1 MPGKMIDIKAT
12 DGGSFQGFLAT
23 PDSGSGAG
31 VIVLQEIFG
40 INYFMRETCHRLA
53 AQGYVALCPDLFWR
67 QEPGVELSD
76 MTEGEWGKAFGYY
89 QGFDMDKGVADAGAA
104 LEQLRARNGCT
115 GKVGAVGYCLGG
127 MLAYLVGARTKADA
141 SVGYYGVG
149 IQDALGE
156 AANISGP
163 HMMHIAEL
171 DQFVPPEAQTAI
183 KDGLG
188 SNAKVTI
195 HSYANVDHA
204 FARTGGEHF
213 DAASAT
219 QANTRTAEFFAQHL
233 T

>member
-1 MPGKMIDIKAT
+1 MPGKMINIKAE
-12 DGGSFQGFLAT
+12 DGGACQGFLAT
-23 PDSGSGAG
+23 PDSGGGAG

-53 AQGYVALCPDLFWR
+53 AQGYLALCPDLFWR
-67 QEPGVELSD
+67 QEPNVELSD

-89 QGFDMDKGVADAGAA
+89 QGFDMDNGVADAGAA
-104 LEQLRARNGCT
+104 LEQLRGLEGCS

-183 KDGLG
+183 KAGLG

>member
-1 MPGKMIDIKAT
+1 MPGRMINIKT
-12 DGGSFQGFLAT
+12 KDGEIFQGFLAT
-23 PDSGSGAG
+23 PDSGGGAG

-40 INYFMRETCHRLA
+40 INYFMREICHRLA
-53 AQGYVALCPDLFWR
+53 AQGYMALCPDLFWR

-76 MTEGEWGKAFGYY
+76 MTEGEWGKAFGFY
-89 QGFDMDKGVADAGAA
+89 QSFDMDKGVADAGAA
-104 LEQLRARNGCT
+104 LEQLRDTKGCT

-127 MLAYLVGARTKADA
+127 MLAYLVAARTEADA

-156 AANISGP
+156 AANISSP

-171 DQFVPPEAQTAI
+171 DQFVPPEAQSTI
-183 KDGLG
+183 KDALAENN
-188 SNAKVTI
+188 SVTI

-213 DAASAT
+213 VAACAE
-219 QANTRTAEFFAQHL
+219 QANGRTAEFFAQHL
-233 T
+233 S

>member
-1 MPGKMIDIKAT
+1 MPGKMIDITAE

-23 PDSGSGAG
+23 PDSGGGAG

-53 AQGYVALCPDLFWR
+53 AQGYMALCPDLFWR

-76 MTEGEWGKAFGYY
+76 MTEGEWGKAFGFY

-104 LEQLRARNGCT
+104 LEQLRGTEGCT
-115 GKVGAVGYCLGG
+115 GKVGTVGYCLGG
-127 MLAYLVGARTKADA
+127 MLAYLTATRTKADA

-156 AANISGP
+156 AGNISGP

-183 KDGLG
+183 KEELVDN
-188 SNAKVTI
+188 SKVTI

-213 DAASAT
+213 DSACAE
-219 QANTRTAEFFAQHL
+219 QANRRTAEFFAQHL
-233 T
+233 S

>member
-1 MPGKMIDIKAT
+1 MPGKMIDIKAA
-12 DGGSFQGFLAT
+12 DGRTFQGFMAT
-23 PDSGSGAG
+23 PDSDSGAG

-76 MTEGEWGKAFGYY
+76 MTEAEWGRAFGFY
-89 QGFDMDKGVADAGAA
+89 QGFDMDNGVADAGAA
-104 LEQLRARNGCT
+104 LEQLRASPECS

-127 MLAYLVGARTKADA
+127 MLAYLMATRTSADA

-149 IQDALGE
+149 IQDALSE
-156 AANISGP
+156 AENISTP

-171 DQFVPPEAQTAI
+171 DKFCPPEAQSAI
-183 KDGLG
+183 SDGLT
-188 SNAKVTI
+188 NNTAVTI
-195 HSYANVDHA
+195 HSYTNVDHA

-213 DAASAT
+213 DALAAST
-219 QANTRTAEFFAQHL
+219 ANTRTSEFFAEHL
-233 T
+233 A

>member
-1 MPGKMIDIKAT
+1 MPGKMIDIKAD
-12 DGGSFQGFLAT
+12 DGGKFQGFLAT

-89 QGFDMDKGVADAGAA
+89 QGFDMDKGIADAGDT
-104 LEQLRARNGCT
+104 LEQLRALDDCT

-183 KDGLG
+183 KGGLG

-204 FARTGGEHF
+204 FARTGGEQF

-233 T
+233 A

>member
-1 MPGKMIDIKAT
+1 MIDIKAN
-12 DGGSFQGFLAT
+12 DGGNFQGFLAM

-31 VIVLQEIFG
+31 IIVLQEIFG

-67 QEPGVELSD
+67 QEAGVELSD
-76 MTEGEWGKAFGYY
+76 MTEGEWGQAFGLY
-89 QGFDMDKGVADAGAA
+89 QGFDMDKGVTDADDA
-104 LEQLRARNGCT
+104 LEHLRSLDCCN

-127 MLAYLVGARTKADA
+127 LLAYLVAARTKADA

-149 IQDALGE
+149 IQNALGE
-156 AANISGP
+156 ANNITGP

-171 DQFVPPEAQTAI
+171 DQFVPPEEQTAI
-183 KDGLG
+183 KNGLTD
-188 SNAKVTI
+188 NAKVTL

-213 DAASAT
+213 DTACAE
-219 QANTRTAEFFAQHL
+219 QANSRTADFFAHHL
-233 T
+233 S

>member
-1 MPGKMIDIKAT
+1 MIDINAP

-23 PDSGSGAG
+23 PESGSGAG

-53 AQGYVALCPDLFWR
+53 AQGYMALCPDLFWR
-67 QEPGVELSD
+67 QEPGIELSD
-76 MTEGEWGKAFGYY
+76 MTQDEWGRAFALY
-89 QGFDMDKGVADAGAA
+89 QGFDMDQGVADAGAA
-104 LEQLRARNGCT
+104 LEQLRGTEGCS

-127 MLAYLVGARTKADA
+127 MLAYLVAARTKADA

-149 IQDALGE
+149 MQDALGE

-163 HMMHIAEL
+163 HMMHLAEL
-171 DQFVPPEAQTAI
+171 DQFVPPEAQSAI
-183 KDGLG
+183 KEGL
-188 SNAKVTI
+188 SNNAAVTI

-213 DAASAT
+213 DAAAAAE
-219 QANTRTAEFFAQHL
+219 ANSRTTEFFQQNL
-233 T
+233 S

>member
-1 MPGKMIDIKAT
+1 MPGKMIDITAE

-23 PDSGSGAG
+23 PDSGGGAG

-40 INYFMRETCHRLA
+40 INYFIRETCHRLA
-53 AQGYVALCPDLFWR
+53 AQGYMALCPDLFWR

-76 MTEGEWGKAFGYY
+76 MTEGEWGKAFGFY
-89 QGFDMDKGVADAGAA
+89 QGFDMDKGVADASAA
-104 LEQLRARNGCT
+104 LEQLRGTEGCT
-115 GKVGAVGYCLGG
+115 GKVGTVGYCLGG
-127 MLAYLVGARTKADA
+127 MLAYLTATRTKADA

-156 AANISGP
+156 AGNIAGP

-183 KDGLG
+183 KEELVDN
-188 SNAKVTI
+188 SKVTI

-213 DAASAT
+213 DSACAE
-219 QANTRTAEFFAQHL
+219 QANSRTAEFFAQHL
-233 T
+233 S

>member
-1 MPGKMIDIKAT
+1 MIDIKAD

-23 PDSGSGAG
+23 PDSGGGAG

-53 AQGYVALCPDLFWR
+53 ALGYMALCPDLFWR

-76 MTEGEWGKAFGYY
+76 MTEGEWGQAFGLY
-89 QGFDMDKGVADAGAA
+89 QGFALDQGVADAGAA
-104 LEQLRARNGCT
+104 LEQLRGIDGCS

-127 MLAYLVGARTKADA
+127 MLAYLVAARTKADA

-149 IQDALGE
+149 IQDSLGE

-171 DQFVPPEAQTAI
+171 DGFVPPEAQTAI
-183 KDGLG
+183 KDGLADN
-188 SNAKVTI
+188 SKVTI
-195 HSYANVDHA
+195 HSYADMDHA

-213 DAASAT
+213 DAACAE
-219 QANTRTAEFFAQHL
+219 QANSRTAEFFAQHL
-233 T
+233 S

>member
-1 MPGKMIDIKAT
+1 MPGKMIDIKAQ

-23 PDSGSGAG
+23 PDSGNGAG

-53 AQGYVALCPDLFWR
+53 AQGYIALCPDLFWR
-67 QEPGVELSD
+67 QQPGIELSD
-76 MTEGEWGKAFGYY
+76 MSEGEWGKAFGYY

-104 LEQLRARNGCT
+104 LEQLRALDGCT

-127 MLAYLVGARTKADA
+127 MLAYLVAARTTADA

-171 DQFVPPEAQTAI
+171 DQFVPPEAQIAI

-188 SNAKVTI
+188 GNAKVTI

-213 DAASAT
+213 DATSAT
-219 QANTRTAEFFAQHL
+219 QANARSAEFFAQHL
-233 T
+233 A

>member
-1 MPGKMIDIKAT
+1 MPGKMIDIKAP
-12 DGGSFQGFLAT
+12 DGGSFQGFLAV
-23 PDSGSGAG
+23 PESGSGAG

-53 AQGYVALCPDLFWR
+53 AQGYMALCPDLFWR
-67 QEPGVELSD
+67 QEPGIELSD
-76 MTEGEWGKAFGYY
+76 MTEAEWGRAFGLY
-89 QGFDMDKGVADAGAA
+89 QGFDMDQGVADTGAA
-104 LEQLRARNGCT
+104 LEQLRGTDGCS

-127 MLAYLVGARTKADA
+127 MLAYLVAARTKADA

-171 DQFVPPEAQTAI
+171 DGFCPPEAQSAI
-183 KDGLG
+183 KEGLAG
-188 SNAKVTI
+188 NTSVTI

-213 DAASAT
+213 DATAANT
-219 QANTRTAEFFAQHL
+219 ANTRTAEFFAQNL
-233 T
+233 A

>member
-1 MPGKMIDIKAT
+1 MPGKMIDIKAD

-23 PDSGSGAG
+23 PDSGGGAG

-53 AQGYVALCPDLFWR
+53 AQGYLALCPDLFWR
-67 QEPGVELSD
+67 QEANVELSD
-76 MTEGEWGKAFGYY
+76 MTEGEWGKAFSYY
-89 QGFDMDKGVADAGAA
+89 QGFDMDNGVADAGAA
-104 LEQLRARNGCT
+104 LEQLRGLEGCS

-171 DQFVPPEAQTAI
+171 DQFVPPEAQSAI
-183 KDGLG
+183 KDSLAD
-188 SNAKVTI
+188 NAQVTI

-213 DAASAT
+213 DAASAE
-219 QANTRTAEFFAQHL
+219 QANARTAEFFAQHL
-233 T
+233 A

>member
-1 MPGKMIDIKAT
+1 MPGKMIDIKAE

-23 PDSGSGAG
+23 PDSGAGAG

-40 INYFMRETCHRLA
+40 INYFMRATCHRLA
-53 AQGYVALCPDLFWR
+53 AQGYLALCPDLFWR
-67 QEPGVELSD
+67 QEPNVELSD

-89 QGFDMDKGVADAGAA
+89 QGFDMDNGVADAGAA
-104 LEQLRARNGCT
+104 LEHLRGLEGCS

-171 DQFVPPEAQTAI
+171 DQFVPPEAQSAI
-183 KDGLG
+183 KDSLAG
-188 SNAKVTI
+188 NAQVTI

-213 DAASAT
+213 DTASAE
-219 QANTRTAEFFAQHL
+219 QAHTRTAEFFARHL
-233 T
+233 A

>member
-1 MPGKMIDIKAT
+1 MPGRMINIKAN
-12 DGGSFQGFLAT
+12 DGDSFQGFLAT
-23 PDSGSGAG
+23 PDSGKGAG

-67 QEPGVELSD
+67 QEAGVELSD
-76 MTEGEWGKAFGYY
+76 MTEGEWGQAFGFY
-89 QGFDMDKGVADAGAA
+89 QGFDMDKGIADADSA
-104 LEQLRARNGCT
+104 LEQLRILDCCT

-127 MLAYLVGARTKADA
+127 LLAYLVAARTLVDA

-149 IQDALGE
+149 IQDALSE
-156 AANISGP
+156 ADKITGP

-171 DQFVPPEAQTAI
+171 DQFVPTEAQTAI
-183 KDGLG
+183 KKSLTD
-188 SNAKVTI
+188 NAKVTI

-213 DAASAT
+213 DTACAE
-219 QANTRTAEFFAQHL
+219 QANSRTIEFFTRHL
-233 T
+233 S

>member
-23 PDSGSGAG
+23 PDSGNGAG

-104 LEQLRARNGCT
+104 LEQLRARDGCT

-163 HMMHIAEL
+163 HLMHIAEL

-213 DAASAT
+213 DATSAT

>member
-1 MPGKMIDIKAT
+1 MPGKIIDIKAE

-53 AQGYVALCPDLFWR
+53 AQGYMALCPDLFWR

-76 MTEGEWGKAFGYY
+76 MTEGEWSKAFGFY
-89 QGFDMDKGVADAGAA
+89 QGFDMNQGVEDADAAIK
-104 LEQLRARNGCT
+104 QLRSAEGCS
-115 GKVGAVGYCLGG
+115 GKVGTVGYCLGG
-127 MLAYLVGARTKADA
+127 MLAYLTGARTKADA
-141 SVGYYGVG
+141 TVGYYGVG
-149 IQDALGE
+149 VQDALGE
-156 AANISGP
+156 AGNISSP

-183 KDGLG
+183 KEGLAG
-188 SNAKVTI
+188 NTKVTI
-195 HSYANVDHA
+195 HSYADVDHA

-213 DAASAT
+213 NAPCAE
-219 QANTRTAEFFAQHL
+219 QANSRTAEFFAQHL
-233 T
+233 S